1 MEAAPEDES
10 RILPSLIE
18 KKDDDAC
25 DLLIPSLVS
34 SLKTGPT
41 DSYVT
46 PVWLLSMQSGD
57 ANVPWVKGEAF
68 LRR

>member
-46 PVWLLSMQSGD
+46 PV
-57 ANVPWVKGEAF
+57 
-68 LRR
+68 